1 MRRRGYALALV
12 AVAIALL
19 TGLFAFG
26 LSRDPG
32 QLHSALIGKTAPDF
46 TLTTL
51 DHRDRVHL
59 AGLKGQVV
67 VINFWASWCAEC
79 HVEDPE
85 LAAAW
90 SRYRDRQ
97 VVFLG
102 VSFQDATATA
112 LAYAQSHGLSWPLLA
127 DPDST
132 TGLAYGISGVP
143 ETIFIGADGRVASK
157 QVGPVDYG
165 MLTARIGTLLQEMP
179 AR

>member
-1 MRRRGYALALV
+1 MKGRGYALALV
-12 AVAIALL
+12 TVGIALL
-19 TGLFAFG
+19 AGLFAFG
-26 LSRDPG
+26 LSRDPL
-32 QLHSALIGKTAPDF
+32 QVHSALVGKTAPDF

-51 DHRDRVHL
+51 DQRQRIHL
-59 AGLKGQVV
+59 ADLKGQVV

-85 LAAAW
+85 LAGAW
-90 SRYRDRQ
+90 SRYRDQR

-112 LAYAQSHGLSWPLLA
+112 LAYAASHALSWPLLA

-143 ETIFIGADGRVASK
+143 ETIFVGADGRVAWK
-157 QVGPVDYG
+157 QVGPVNYEL
-165 MLTARIGTLLQEMP
+165 LTARIEQLLEEKPP
-179 AR
+179 A